1 MFEFSR
7 HLRTDEVENMPV
19 NVGTADVPQTCRECG
34 MYKIS
39 YVGTGVVLCGGWR
52 QCLSKATH
60 PDAKLLTFFA
70 RMCQTK
76 CYVQLLINR

>member
-7 HLRTDEVENMPV
+7 HLKTVEAENMSV
-19 NVGTADVPQTCRECG
+19 NVGTADVPQTSRECG

-39 YVGTGVVLCGGWR
+39 YVERGLLCGGWR

-60 PDAKLLTFFA
+60 PDAKCANLFT

-76 CYVQLLINR
+76 CYVQLLINVD

>member
-7 HLRTDEVENMPV
+7 HLRTVEAENMSV
-19 NVGTADVPQTCRECG
+19 NVGPADVPQTSRECG
-34 MYKIS
+34 MYTIS
-39 YVGTGVVLCGGWR
+39 YVERGLLYGGWR

-60 PDAKLLTFFA
+60 PDAKCANLFT

-76 CYVQLLINR
+76 CYVQLLINVD